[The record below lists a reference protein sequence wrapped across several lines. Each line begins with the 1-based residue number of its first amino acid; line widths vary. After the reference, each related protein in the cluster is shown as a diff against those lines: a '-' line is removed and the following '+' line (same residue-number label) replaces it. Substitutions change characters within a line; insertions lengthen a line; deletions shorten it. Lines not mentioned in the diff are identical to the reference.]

1 MQDRRVEVRQ
11 AVGRWGRAGQEIL
24 VRVVDEVEG
33 TVAGEQ
39 ERVARAGRVRQF
51 LQGLG
56 QREFEAA
63 DAEAAVQ
70 GGHGV
75 ADRQVVEEAVDGA
88 DAEGVAGRST
98 RRTRPGPGWGRG
110 VPPGRTARG
119 DRPRAPD
126 PTGDTGLWAPPGR
139 RDPGARRAGGLLAIG
154 AKELSLGQVWHGL
167 FEDSGTYGD
176 VVVAERLSRTVLGLL
191 AGAALGL
198 AGAVLQA
205 LTRNP
210 LADPGLLG
218 INAGASAAV
227 VTAVTFLGITSLS
240 GYVWF
245 AFFGAAAVG
254 ALVWFLGGS
263 RGATPVRLA
272 LAGTAI
278 SAALYG
284 YLQAVMIMDDA
295 ALGKMRVLD
304 GRFAVRGERIDHPQ
318 VLPSPAGRH
327 GPGAGPVPAAQRHG
341 HGRRHRQGARRQP
354 EPDAGAV
361 HAGRD
366 RAVRGG
372 DRGLRADRVRRADGS
387 ARRAV
392 LHRARPAL
400 DPAVRGD
407 PVARAAARRRRHR
420 PDRGPALAEL
430 QVGIITAILGGPV
443 FIYLVRRRRTAQL

>member
-1 MQDRRVEVRQ
+1 MLVDSPPEQRAETAPAPPTRR
-11 AVGRWGRAGQEIL
+11 AIRAFGLLLVVAIL
-24 VRVVDEVEG
+24 VL
-33 TVAGEQ
+33 VAL
-39 ERVARAGRVRQF
+39 A
-51 LQGLG
+51 
-56 QREFEAA
+56 
-63 DAEAAVQ
+63 
-70 GGHGV
+70 
-75 ADRQVVEEAVDGA
+75 
-88 DAEGVAGRST
+88 SI
-98 RRTRPGPGWGRG
+98 
-110 VPPGRTARG
+110 
-119 DRPRAPD
+119 
-126 PTGDTGLWAPPGR
+126 
-139 RDPGARRAGGLLAIG
+139 AIG

-227 VTAVTFLGITSLS
+227 VTAITYLGITSLS

-295 ALGKMRVLD
+295 ALGKMRFWTIGSLSAAND
-304 GRFAVRGERIDHPQ
+304 STIRQ
-318 VLPSPAGRH
+318 VLPFLLAGVVLALALSQPLNAMAMGDDTAKALGANLNRTRALSMLAATVLCGAATAACGPIVFVGLMVPHVVRSFTGPDLRWILPYAAILSPVLLLGADVLGRI
-327 GPGAGPVPAAQRHG
+327 V
-341 HGRRHRQGARRQP
+341 
-354 EPDAGAV
+354 
-361 HAGRD
+361 
-366 RAVRGG
+366 
-372 DRGLRADRVRRADGS
+372 
-387 ARRAV
+387 
-392 LHRARPAL
+392 ARP
-400 DPAVRGD
+400 
-407 PVARAAARRRRHR
+407 
-420 PDRGPALAEL
+420 AEL
-430 QVGIITAILGGPV
+430 QVGIVTAILGGPV